1 MTSPAQ
7 LAQAHA
13 LNRAG
18 RWAEA
23 RQAYE
28 ALLQVDPEQPEL
40 WFELAVL
47 QRRNAEHAQA
57 LHSYERALQTG
68 ISDAHEVHLNRAVIL
83 TDGLHDHAGAERELL
98 AALDLKPD
106 YAAARLNLGNL
117 REEQGRRDD
126 ALAHYHQV
134 LAHDQRGER
143 PGDLACEALARILGL
158 PESGADRADDLAA
171 AIAAFEGDL
180 ERDPAVRANLA
191 FAIARQHER
200 ELDFEAAFGWFERAN
215 ACAAQTAPAYVPARM
230 EALVG
235 QLLLTPPRPTAA
247 DRVDDRGLQPLF
259 ICGMYRSG
267 STLLERILQSHP
279 AIHAGGELTDLARL
293 AAGMRPPFPLGLAEL
308 RADTAAQVA
317 ERYRQR
323 LRALVPAGSLDTV
336 RFVSD
341 KRPDNYLLLDL
352 IKALFPA
359 ARIIHTVRHPLD
371 TGLSI
376 YQQHLS
382 PRSAA
387 YSTDL
392 QSIGHYYG
400 QYRRVMARHRQAYA
414 ADLLDVDYD
423 QLVREPEA
431 EVRRVL
437 DFLGLPWEPE
447 CLQFHRQGGVVKTAS
462 YWQVR
467 EPLHDRSS
475 GRWKAY
481 ARPLS
486 LLRESLIAAGI
497 TAAELDD
504 ASPP

>member
-1 MTSPAQ
+1 MTDSTR

-18 RWAEA
+18 RLAEA
-23 RQAYE
+23 RKAYE
-28 ALLQVDPEQPEL
+28 AMLQSDPEQSEL

-47 QRRNAEHAQA
+47 QRRNAEYAQA
-57 LHSYERALQTG
+57 LHSYERALQSG

-83 TDGLHDHAGAERELL
+83 TDGLQDHAGAERELL
-98 AALDLKPD
+98 AALALKPD
-106 YAAARLNLGNL
+106 YAAARLNLANL

-126 ALAHYHQV
+126 ALAEYRQV
-134 LAHDQRGER
+134 LPSEQRGER

-158 PESGADRADDLAA
+158 PDADEDRAGDLAA
-171 AIAAFEGDL
+171 AIAAFESDP

-191 FAIARQHER
+191 FAIARRHER
-200 ELDFEAAFGWFERAN
+200 EEDFEAAFGWFEQAN
-215 ACAAQTAPAYVPARM
+215 ACAARTAPAYVPARM
-230 EALVG
+230 EGLVG
-235 QLLLTPPRPTAA
+235 QLLATPPQSPSA
-247 DRVDDRGLQPLF
+247 DADDAGLQPLF

-293 AAGMRPPFPLGLAEL
+293 AASMRPPFPLGLAEL
-308 RADTAAQVA
+308 RPATAAQLA
-317 ERYRQR
+317 ERYRER
-323 LRALVPAGSLDTV
+323 LRALVPAASLGSV

-352 IKALFPA
+352 IKALFPT
-359 ARIIHTVRHPLD
+359 ARILHTVRNPLD

-392 QSIGHYYG
+392 QSIGHYFG
-400 QYRRVMARHRQAYA
+400 QYRRLMARHRQAYGP
-414 ADLLDVDYD
+414 DLLDVDYD

-481 ARPLS
+481 ATPLRTLRAS
-486 LLRESLIAAGI
+486 LLAAGI
-497 TAAELDD
+497 AEQELDR
-504 ASPP
+504 A